1 MALTDTHGFIFD
13 PKSGDFRWL
22 SGRWDAAVPDMQL
35 DALMLAKGSK
45 VYRWQGGRTS
55 KPMVWRSKE
64 FVLPPG
70 ERLGCARVM
79 SEEPDA
85 IAFTLI
91 VDGVRVFSLAAG
103 EVPKTGFRLPP
114 VRGRRW
120 QVEVGGVAKVER
132 VMLASSMA
140 EVSIS

>member
-1 MALTDTHGFIFD
+1 MNRPLLMCTEKIATSDRKIR
-13 PKSGDFRWL
+13 PS
-22 SGRWDAAVPDMQL
+22 AA
-35 DALMLAKGSK
+35 
-45 VYRWQGGRTS
+45 GRTS

-114 VRGRRW
+114 LRGRRW

>member
-1 MALTDTHGFIFD
+1 M
-13 PKSGDFRWL
+13 
-22 SGRWDAAVPDMQL
+22 
-35 DALMLAKGSK
+35 
-45 VYRWQGGRTS
+45 
-55 KPMVWRSKE
+55 
-64 FVLPPG
+64 PPG

-91 VDGVRVFSLAAG
+91 VDGVLVFSLAAG

-114 VRGRRW
+114 LRGRRW